1 MALND
6 RINKI
11 KEYIISFNV
20 VLEEGASYLLVRL
33 PDKWVVPDKNALKE
47 NFKVEVGETSE
58 GSHLFATELDNGTD
72 CLFDCVDYVIDFNKN
87 VEARKA
93 LFSKKIE
100 ELSRLFAEEELP
112 TLMRLEFTFP
122 TEKKEAKKAAA
133 TKKTKNASV
142 KKSAPE
148 KTEKPV
154 EVAPKKEEVKKNN
167 NESGLLSLAKTIT
180 GE

>member
-11 KEYIISFNV
+11 REYIVSFNV
-20 VLEEGASYLLVRL
+20 VLEEGASYLMVRL
-33 PDKWVVPDKNALKE
+33 PDKWAVPDKKALKE
-47 NFKVEVGETSE
+47 SFKTEVGTTAD
-58 GSHLFATELDNGTD
+58 GSYLFATELDNGTD

-87 VEARKA
+87 VEARKV

-100 ELSRLFAEEELP
+100 ELSKLFAEEDLS
-112 TLMRLEFTFP
+112 TLKRLEFTFP
-122 TEKKEAKKAAA
+122 PEKKETKKATTA
-133 TKKTKNASV
+133 KKTKSTAA

-148 KTEKPV
+148 KEEKVV
-154 EVAPKKEEVKKNN
+154 EVTPKKEEVKKNN